1 MDEKHSL
8 LNKIRSNHILKD
20 ILINAFRNMKSV
32 LKFVAYNKV
41 LLNKLDIKIKDY
53 YDYKTKMEVKEYYK
67 FIFFIIFF
75 LEIILIFIPLLIYDI
90 MFYTLGKF
98 NDKIL
103 EEGYDKKKKNYV
115 DIMDNYITNIF
126 FGIRMIFLLLFI
138 IYYKSKKIALKRKLE
153 FIIEITHFFIGLSYF
168 IAHIKKYSFTKQIIK
183 IELLKEYDG
192 KIGKILW
199 FDTFDLFLIVLL
211 SLFLIFNLFFF
222 ASDFLCFK
230 NNKKTIILSQIN
242 GFDICNFELPLEF
255 GKLNK
260 INKIQMIFKKENMK
274 KYIWKLD
281 ETQLRLISKINLLR
295 KKNNI
300 PELKSYYEQNLPDY
314 IINKKTELIFYK
326 ENYIYKFSKNYY
338 LIKYPTSECQK
349 DISDEKY
356 INILS
361 IDFLDK
367 INIMRKDN
375 YEYIML
381 YNDQFNENDNNSFRR
396 ENNENNNININ
407 MNLTDRPDIPSNNIV
422 NTEDRLNEQSIKL
435 SVTGFNESDN
445 DNDGTENIMIRNI
458 RVNENPFE
466 KK

>member
-1 MDEKHSL
+1 
-8 LNKIRSNHILKD
+8 
-20 ILINAFRNMKSV
+20 
-32 LKFVAYNKV
+32 
-41 LLNKLDIKIKDY
+41 
-53 YDYKTKMEVKEYYK
+53 
-67 FIFFIIFF
+67 
-75 LEIILIFIPLLIYDI
+75 
-90 MFYTLGKF
+90 
-98 NDKIL
+98 
-103 EEGYDKKKKNYV
+103 
-115 DIMDNYITNIF
+115 MDNYITNIF
-126 FGIRMIFLLLFI
+126 FGITMIFLLLFI

-153 FIIEITHFFIGLSYF
+153 FIIEITRFFICLSYF
-168 IAHIKKYSFTKQIIK
+168 IAHIIKYSFTKQIIK
-183 IELLKEYDG
+183 IELLKEYDN
-192 KIGKILW
+192 KIGTILR
-199 FDTFDLFLIVLL
+199 FDCFLIGCL
-211 SLFLIFNLFFF
+211 SLLLLFNFVF
-222 ASDFLCFK
+222 AMGFLCSK
-230 NNKKTIILSQIN
+230 NYKKTIILSQIN

-260 INKIQMIFKKENMK
+260 INKIQMIFKKENME
-274 KYIWKLD
+274 KYIWILD

-349 DISDEKY
+349 DISDSKY

-458 RVNENPFE
+458 RVNENPF
-466 KK
+466 KKK